1 MKARIVGTGV
11 AGLTCAHLL
20 CSQGWD
26 IELTVMPSGPA
37 PPLVLNELTAALLV
51 DLWGDPGEL
60 FATAHRLTARQVR
73 WGAHA
78 EERTVP
84 GAALAVTGERLV
96 ATLLELLR
104 THHGNAVRFASPAA
118 FTSSPKPSDEW
129 VIEAGG
135 RQLATAQR
143 SRRSYGRRCVISVE
157 AALGYT
163 TTATSFVESLNEGWV
178 HVAPL
183 DSTRALVQ
191 AMIAAPPRTSP
202 TAMLQELL
210 AATRSAKNVID
221 EFLSP
226 AAVFPAAPAMRDP
239 VCEPG
244 WIAVGDAA
252 LSFDPLSGS
261 GTGHA
266 LRGAILASAVVHGT
280 ASGLPL
286 DRCLAHYTWRLRRAA
301 VDHLTH
307 CARFYAAAFFS
318 PEWKTE
324 IELMERAAAELQ
336 ASRAT
341 HAGAGYLL
349 RGLVLEPQPS

>member
-11 AGLTCAHLL
+11 AGLTCAQLL
-20 CSQGWD
+20 CSRGWE

-51 DLWGDPGEL
+51 DLWGDLGEL
-60 FATAHRLTARQVR
+60 FATAYRLTARRVR
-73 WGAHA
+73 WGPHA
-78 EERTVP
+78 EERTIP
-84 GAALAVTGERLV
+84 GAALAVRGERLV
-96 ATLLELLR
+96 VTLLELVR
-104 THHGNAVRFASPAA
+104 THHGNAVRFSSPAA
-118 FTSSPKPSDEW
+118 PASSSEPFPEW

-135 RQLATAQR
+135 RQLATGQR
-143 SRRSYGRRCVISVE
+143 PRRSYGRRCVISAE
-157 AALGYT
+157 AALGRTT
-163 TTATSFVESLNEGWV
+163 TTACVESLNEGWV

-183 DSTRALVQ
+183 DSMRALVQ
-191 AMIAAPPRTSP
+191 AMIAVPPRTAP

-210 AATRSAKNVID
+210 ATTRAAKNVID

-226 AAVFPAAPAMRDP
+226 AVVFPAAPALREP

-244 WIAVGDAA
+244 WMAVGDAA
-252 LSFDPLSGS
+252 LLFDPLSGS

-266 LRGAILASAVVHGT
+266 LRGAILASAVVHGI
-280 ASGLPL
+280 ASGLPV
-286 DRCLAHYTWRLRRAA
+286 DRCLAHYTCRLRRAA

-307 CARFYAAAFFS
+307 CIRFYAAACSS

-324 IELMERAAAELQ
+324 IELMEQAADELQ
-336 ASRAT
+336 SSRAT
-341 HAGAGYLL
+341 RCDAGYRL